1 MGRDGEEMDGM
12 MNSEGGRDG
21 MGWKERKRKGG
32 EEEGKGR
39 GKRERE
45 RERMVV
51 NEF

>member
-1 MGRDGEEMDGM
+1 MGRDGDGMDGM
-12 MNSEGGRDG
+12 MDSEGWDG

-32 EEEGKGR
+32 KEEGRGR